1 MPWLVEVKETSMRV
15 IRGASIGVFLLLAC
29 ASTPVLAQ
37 QATIVGTVTDE
48 SKAVLPGVTI
58 TATEVLKGTQVV
70 VVSDTRG
77 EYRLLQLTPGV
88 YKVQADLQGFAGTII
103 EKIQLSYS
111 LSLHDTLP
119 I

>member
-48 SKAVLPGVTI
+48 SKAVLPGVTM
-58 TATEVLKGTQVV
+58 TATEELKGTQVV
-70 VVSDTRG
+70 SVTDERGNYRVV
-77 EYRLLQLTPGV
+77 QLTPGT
-88 YKVQADLQGFAGTII
+88 YKVQAELAGFGNVVV
-103 EKIQLSYS
+103 
-111 LSLHDTLP
+111 
-119 I
+119 